1 MMRSPDHVRRFT
13 SVKTRSLK
21 GVLDSFFKNEFPKLI
36 GPLLR
41 SKLVEELIRL
51 LEKTLPLKEHV
62 QPGQVVWNVVSI
74 RTRADAFNPVFVP
87 VVLTMVHE
95 DDIVQL
101 TKGVHPSIVAQSV
114 IARMMHEAH
123 AQGGLLSTRDIGL
136 LTWRNASG
144 LSQLRRRYERAQG
157 IILPHPGSLQDM
169 GSCISHKSVI
179 VRKVVVDKKDP
190 LTTSRETAHSMLA
203 VDHYL
208 KDFHRVRLCHI
219 DGKDADFISF
229 ATGLK
234 KHVVK
239 EYIKIAEECDANA
252 PDYDSVTSPAISETA
267 EDGPGQSLRVRP
279 EHSIAQGRRP
289 TGERR

>member
-1 MMRSPDHVRRFT
+1 MRD
-13 SVKTRSLK
+13 
-21 GVLDSFFKNEFPKLI
+21 
-36 GPLLR
+36 
-41 SKLVEELIRL
+41 
-51 LEKTLPLKEHV
+51 
-62 QPGQVVWNVVSI
+62 
-74 RTRADAFNPVFVP
+74 
-87 VVLTMVHE
+87 LT
-95 DDIVQL
+95 
-101 TKGVHPSIVAQSV
+101 
-114 IARMMHEAH
+114 
-123 AQGGLLSTRDIGL
+123 L
-136 LTWRNASG
+136 LTWRDGS
-144 LSQLRRRYERAQG
+144 SVSKFRRRYEQEHDMT
-157 IILPHPGSLQDM
+157 LPHTGSLQDV
-169 GSCISHKSVI
+169 GSCISHKSTI

-190 LTTSRETAHSMLA
+190 LTASRETNHSMPA
-203 VDHYL
+203 VDRYL